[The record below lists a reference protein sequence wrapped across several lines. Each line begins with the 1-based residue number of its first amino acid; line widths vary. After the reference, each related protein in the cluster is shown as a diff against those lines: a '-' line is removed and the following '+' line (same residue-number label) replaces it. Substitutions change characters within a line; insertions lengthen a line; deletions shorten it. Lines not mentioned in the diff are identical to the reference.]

1 MSESDCQGV
10 AFGSVF
16 NNIVFVIVRPVY
28 LGNIGA
34 VARAMKNFHLSDL
47 RLVNPPKNYK
57 DAEAR
62 KMAVG
67 AFDILKQAKV
77 FDTLDEALKDV
88 AISVGTTSGKQRK
101 VDPRLLSE
109 ISPSLKESA
118 QNNKVAFVLG
128 DERDGLRQEDLNR
141 CHHIVTIPTA
151 EALPSLNLAQ
161 AACIIGYEI
170 SRLSTGSVDFPQKES
185 SDPGAEQELSMG
197 QYDDLLLDLFGQ
209 ISDSVNF
216 SRTFNRQQVLTEFRQ
231 LWQRTKPSKREADL
245 LKGILIRINQHL
257 GSTKDPERKNSE
269 QST

>member
-1 MSESDCQGV
+1 MSESDSEG
-10 AFGSVF
+10 AASGSVF
-16 NNIVFVIVRPVY
+16 ANIVFIIVRPVY

-34 VARAMKNFHLSDL
+34 VARAMKNFHLTDL

-88 AISVGTTSGKQRK
+88 AVSVGTTSGKQRK
-101 VDPRLLSE
+101 LDPRPLSE
-109 ISPSLKESA
+109 VSLSLKESA
-118 QNNKVAFVLG
+118 KSNKVAFVLG

-141 CHHIVTIPTA
+141 CHHIVTIPTS

-170 SRLSTGSVDFPQKES
+170 SRLSTACADVPQQELSAPGS
-185 SDPGAEQELSMG
+185 EQELSMG
-197 QYDDLLLDLFGQ
+197 QYDDTLLELFGQ

-231 LWQRTKPSKREADL
+231 LWQRTKPTKREADL

-257 GSTKDPERKNSE
+257 GSPKNPDQNHE
-269 QST
+269 STS